1 MKKKKNS
8 LALALAVLLG
18 CGVTG
23 TALAATGSENPFTTV
38 PSNHWA
44 YPAVTQLVKAGLIDG
59 YKDGDFRGDN
69 AITRYE
75 MASLVAK
82 AMTHADKADAANKAA
97 IDKLSAEYA
106 NELNNLGVRV
116 KSLEKKVNA
125 LGTMKIGGELRIRY
139 DYAGDGVGG
148 FTDANSD
155 KQKNGQIRYRL
166 NMTAPLDENNWKMNA
181 RFESSAAKFGG
192 SGSDNPNNLA
202 RAYMEGDVS
211 GIHVL
216 AGRGNFKTFN
226 AYTGWDKD
234 NWEGA
239 GVTIGNKV
247 TLDMYAMKHGGAD
260 STTTYTT
267 TTTPVVD
274 KNGKPVLDKNNNP
287 TYTSTTKSTT
297 AFKQVNTWYKLA
309 QLKYSFSPDFTM
321 ATQWLKNPVQD
332 RGITGASYDTIGL
345 GFRYTGWDNLALS
358 AEYAENRAARIMG
371 TDTAGTLTSKV
382 ATTNDKP
389 KGYEIKLDYGKAD
402 KSKVGTWASWVGYR
416 YADDGFDRGDMTT
429 GFRHDN
435 AKAARMNN
443 IKGVEVGFD
452 YTPIK
457 NTKFEAFYI
466 AGKAVNGNDIAG
478 TDNKHMAYAQMELFF

>member
-1 MKKKKNS
+1 MKKTKKS
-8 LALALAVLLG
+8 LALALAVMLG
-18 CGVTG
+18 CSVTG
-23 TALAATGSENPFTTV
+23 TALAATGTENPFTTV

-82 AMTHADKADAANKAA
+82 AMTHVDKADAANKAA

-116 KSLEKKVNA
+116 KNLEKKVNA
-125 LGTMKIGGELRIRY
+125 LGKMTIGGELRFRY
-139 DYAGDGVGG
+139 DYAGDGVLG
-148 FTDANSD
+148 FDNDASD
-155 KQKNGQIRYRL
+155 KQKNGQVRYRL
-166 NMTAPLDENNWKMNA
+166 NMTGPLDDNWKVNA
-181 RFESSAAKFGG
+181 RYESQAAKFGG
-192 SGSDNPNNLA
+192 SGSDNLNTLA
-202 RAYMEGDVS
+202 RAYIEGDVS

-234 NWEGA
+234 NWDGA

-247 TLDMYAMKHGGAD
+247 TLDLYAMKHGGAD
-260 STTTYTT
+260 TTTTYA
-267 TTTPVVD
+267 TTPVYKADGVT
-274 KNGKPVLDKNNNP
+274 PVLDKNGKQ
-287 TYTSTTKSTT
+287 TYATKAVAS
-297 AFKQVNTWYKLA
+297 FSQKNTWYKLA

-321 ATQWLKNPVQD
+321 ATQWLKNPLQD
-332 RGITGASYDTIGL
+332 RKEYGASYDTIGV
-345 GFRYTGWDNLALS
+345 GFKYTGWDNLALS
-358 AEYAENRAARIMG
+358 AEYAENRAARIRTTTTG
-371 TDTAGTLTSKV
+371 GVLDSKLF
-382 ATTNDKP
+382 TNDKP
-389 KGYEIKLDYGKAD
+389 KGYEIKLDYGKVD
-402 KSKVGTWASWVGYR
+402 KSKVGSWGSWVGYR

-443 IKGVEVGFD
+443 IKGVEVGLD

-466 AGKAVNGNDIAG
+466 AGKSVNGNDIAG